1 MEYQSVTTFDKI
13 PTAPS
18 GLTFETKE
26 VRRNN
31 NVVNDVFFGF
41 KRDNDGNISGY
52 EIRFKVG
59 DGNFETVRQ
68 TTNELKVEGVKPG
81 STVTFQ
87 IRSIGRDGTFKHS
100 AMGFWVV
107 CCPERRPTTE
117 GGTTTIELPPDP
129 QDVQLEPHRSNQV
142 MVTWSVPKEGLGAT
156 ATAER

>member
-31 NVVNDVFFGF
+31 NVVNDVFLGF

-81 STVTFQ
+81 LTCHVPDPIDRPRRHVQ
-87 IRSIGRDGTFKHS
+87 AL
-100 AMGFWVV
+100 AMGFWFVR
-107 CCPERRPTTE
+107 CPER
-117 GGTTTIELPPDP
+117 GPD
-129 QDVQLEPHRSNQV
+129 N
-142 MVTWSVPKEGLGAT
+142 
-156 ATAER
+156 